1 MYGALYSV
9 FCGLCVSKI
18 KIIRRPRDLIRA
30 IQTLRK
36 EKSLTPSEAVTLLV
50 ETDEVGKEFVNSA
63 LEEIKKPTNVSEIVF
78 DKNDGEEIKVRE
90 MIFKL
95 KIK

>member
-1 MYGALYSV
+1 M
-9 FCGLCVSKI
+9 
-18 KIIRRPRDLIRA
+18 IRA